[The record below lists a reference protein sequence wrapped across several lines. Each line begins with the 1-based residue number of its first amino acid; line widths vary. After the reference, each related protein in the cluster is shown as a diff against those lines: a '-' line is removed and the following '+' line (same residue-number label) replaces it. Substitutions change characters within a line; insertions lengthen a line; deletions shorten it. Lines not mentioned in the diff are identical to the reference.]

1 MAKLQGDQGGSHWYT
16 AEGKSVHKVPAASGQ
31 GYRNTTIADARK
43 MGLVPSPTSII
54 GIMGKPGLERWAKEQ
69 VGIACYHNQ
78 PVDGEDEKAYAKRGM
93 NLAYQQTAKAAEFG
107 KEFHSRLENVLNG
120 EPMEEE
126 WKIHFTP
133 ILEWKAEKS
142 LQFIEREKIVLNLK
156 EGYAGTMDVAARGGA
171 GEKMVVD
178 WKTRK
183 THPSYPITPYDTQI
197 LQIAAYAAAYWGE
210 GPVRNGEVYGVNFF
224 ISSTEAGRF
233 KIVGYAP
240 EAIRVAYEMY
250 LHVCALWRW
259 LKDYDPRRA
268 T

>member
-1 MAKLQGDQGGSHWYT
+1 MATLDENRGGAHWYT

-31 GYRNTTIADARK
+31 GYRNTTITDARK
-43 MGLVPSPTSII
+43 MGLIPSPTGII
-54 GIMGKPGLERWAKEQ
+54 GVMGKPGLEKWSKLQ
-69 VGIACYHNQ
+69 IGIAAFHNR
-78 PVDGEDEKAYAKRGM
+78 PVEGEDEYSYSKRAD
-93 NLAYQQTAKAAEFG
+93 NLSYKQTSVAAEFG

-120 EPMEEE
+120 ELMEEE

-133 ILEWKAEKS
+133 ILEWKAEKN

-183 THPSYPITPYDTQI
+183 TDPRYPIKPYETQI

-224 ISSTEAGRF
+224 VSSSEAGRF
-233 KIVGYAP
+233 EIVGYTP
-240 EAIRVAYEMY
+240 EEIRMAYEAY
-250 LHVCALWRW
+250 LHVCAIWRW
-259 LKDYDPRRA
+259 LKDYDPRR
-268 T
+268 TT